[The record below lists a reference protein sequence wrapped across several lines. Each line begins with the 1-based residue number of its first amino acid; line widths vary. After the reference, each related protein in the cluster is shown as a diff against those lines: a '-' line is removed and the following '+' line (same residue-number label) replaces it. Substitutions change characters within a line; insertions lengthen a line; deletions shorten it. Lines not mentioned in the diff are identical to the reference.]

1 MNLPKRVLHVVF
13 LLTLFA
19 FYTTETQAQI
29 DLPATESPQRQADS
43 HKDPQPA
50 DEIEELKV
58 KVNQL
63 EKLVEQQQRLL
74 MAMEKR
80 LGDVEGKGSTAEQTP
95 AKSIADAKVTDSPP
109 INSRSLNGKP
119 SPVTTSKAHKENLN
133 DIPLAG
139 WSNHPFLQNA
149 EGTATLNFTG
159 GAQLDYRGYQT
170 GEHPPDTFLIRRM
183 RLGVEGKLAKY
194 FDYRILAELADTKGT
209 LVRDAFISIH
219 HSDKFQLRF
228 GQFKQP
234 FGQEELLAYSNLDFV
249 ERSMADNLVPSRSPG
264 IMAFGFLN
272 KGTVEYY
279 VGAFNGKGIQTP
291 NNNDTPEGSVR
302 LRFTPWKNKQGS
314 MFKNFAFGGAF
325 TSGRDENGES
335 IVGSTESRSFTFY
348 KPELVNGQITRANGE
363 VSWILRQAAIRAE
376 YDQVNQEREGL
387 GVNGVNLPGVV
398 AKAFMTQFTYVLT
411 GEHKGENGAVLPN
424 RNLFGDDGNATG
436 FGAWELKARFAR
448 LQIADGTAKSNH
460 AESIYFGANWYL
472 NRFVKYVLDFG
483 IERFND
489 PLRSPSPK
497 DKNYFVTLSRIQFS
511 F

>member
-1 MNLPKRVLHVVF
+1 MNLLKRCISVVF
-13 LLTLFA
+13 LPILITFCSIQI
-19 FYTTETQAQI
+19 QAQS
-29 DLPATESPQRQADS
+29 DAPASERPQRQADS
-43 HKDPQPA
+43 HKDPSPP
-50 DEIEELKV
+50 DDLELLKS

-74 MAMEKR
+74 TAMERR
-80 LGDVEGKGSTAEQTP
+80 LGEVEGKNSAEP
-95 AKSIADAKVTDSPP
+95 ASAKSIAEAKVPDSPP
-109 INSRSLNGKP
+109 VTSRSINIKP
-119 SPVTTSKAHKENLN
+119 SPTATSKTAKEHVNQ
-133 DIPLAG
+133 PVAG
-139 WSNHPFLQNA
+139 WGNRPFLQN
-149 EGTATLNFTG
+149 EDGSATLNFIG
-159 GAQLDYRGYQT
+159 GMQLDYRGYQA
-170 GEHPPDTFLIRRM
+170 GDHPPDTFLVRRM

-194 FDYRILAELADTKGT
+194 FDYRILTELADTRST

-219 HSDKFQLRF
+219 RTDKFQLRF

-234 FGQEELLAYSNLDFV
+234 FGQEELLSYSSLDFV

-272 KGTVEYY
+272 QGTVEYY

-291 NNNDTPEGSVR
+291 NNTDTPEGNLR
-302 LRFTPWKNKQGS
+302 LRFTPWKNRQGS
-314 MFKNFAFGGAF
+314 LFKNFAFGGAF
-325 TSGRDENGES
+325 SSGRDENGDS
-335 IVGSTESRSFTFY
+335 IIGQTESRSFTFY
-348 KPELVNGQITRANGE
+348 KPELVNGQIIRANGE
-363 VSWILRQAAIRAE
+363 LSWILRQAAIRAE

-387 GVNGVNLPGVV
+387 GINGVNLPGIVS
-398 AKAFMTQFTYVLT
+398 KAFMTQFTYVVT
-411 GEHKGENGAVLPN
+411 GEHKAENGAVIPS
-424 RNLFGDDGNATG
+424 RQLFGNEGQPSG

-448 LQIADGTAKSNH
+448 LQISDSTAKSNH

-489 PLRSPSPK
+489 PLRSPNPK